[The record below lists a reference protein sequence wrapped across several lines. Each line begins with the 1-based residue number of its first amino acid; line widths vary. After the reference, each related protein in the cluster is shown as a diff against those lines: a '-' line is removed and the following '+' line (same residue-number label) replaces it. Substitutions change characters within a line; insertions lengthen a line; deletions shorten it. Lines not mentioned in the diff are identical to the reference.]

1 MKTNSSNLWT
11 QYLSVY
17 SLSWERLWGK
27 SCKSF
32 KQIFIFV
39 MKGFLNN
46 LDVMIGSNNWINVLL
61 EAGFV
66 TEKKGLTTIEWG
78 KVRKNSVGMNWNW
91 GCQYEF
97 ISTLCTHVCNACNL
111 CTCVCMSAHS
121 YVYPCM
127 YVYVDIF

>member
-17 SLSWERLWGK
+17 SLSWARLWGK

-32 KQIFIFV
+32 KQTFIFV
-39 MKGFLNN
+39 MKEFLNN
-46 LDVMIGSNNWINVLL
+46 LDVMIGSNKYCWKLGL
-61 EAGFV
+61 SLW
-66 TEKKGLTTIEWG
+66 KKGLTTIAWG
-78 KVRKNSVGMNWNW
+78 KVRKSSVGMNWNW
-91 GCQYEF
+91 GCQCEF
-97 ISTLCTHVCNACNL
+97 ISTLCAHVCNACNL

-127 YVYVDIF
+127 YIYVDIF